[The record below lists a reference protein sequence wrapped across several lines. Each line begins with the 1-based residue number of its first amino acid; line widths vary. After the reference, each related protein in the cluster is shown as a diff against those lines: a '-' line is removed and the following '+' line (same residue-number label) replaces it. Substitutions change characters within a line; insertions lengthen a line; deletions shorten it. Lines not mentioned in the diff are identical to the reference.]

1 MARNESKTV
10 TNHERTY
17 TVTRLSPAG
26 VADAQQVAYTV
37 PRNDTADRVVVY
49 GHLLPAE
56 FLIEGWLHRVT
67 MTLDADMRPSRDHGV
82 YVSQLTIDVTDDGF
96 ASDGAPRLTE
106 SHDLRG
112 MPLGV
117 WLDAAAKL
125 CAFRGTARPV
135 RIAVGGRTVHAH
147 GFQVTTPRAAAKGRD
162 ALAIEVVGLAA
173 HTPARL
179 VKTRTG
185 RRSMRNAPPT
195 WIRTD
200 SVPVALPPWK
210 SREALREVARLWRLQ
225 DADPTVRG
233 RIGLAAWLASQTGR
247 PANTCSMQLSEARR
261 AGLLPAYERRKAVKH
276 NTNTKRGKR

>member
-1 MARNESKTV
+1 MARNEST
-10 TNHERTY
+10 TFTFWNRTY

-26 VADAQQVAYTV
+26 KADAQQVAYTV
-37 PRNDTADRVVVY
+37 PRNNTADRVVVY
-49 GHLLPAE
+49 GHLLPAV
-56 FLIEGWLHRVT
+56 FVVEGWLHRVT
-67 MTLDADMRPSRDHGV
+67 MTLDADMRGSRDHGV
-82 YVSQLTIDVTDDGF
+82 YVSQLTIDVTDGYD
-96 ASDGAPRLTE
+96 DHNAPRITNTA
-106 SHDLRG
+106 DMRG

-117 WLDAAAKL
+117 WLDAAANL

-147 GFQVTTPRAAAKGRD
+147 GFQVTTPRAAAKHRD
-162 ALAIEVVGLAA
+162 ALTIEVVGLAA
-173 HTPARL
+173 HTPVRL

-185 RRSMRNAPPT
+185 RLCKRNAPPT

-261 AGLLPAYERRKAVKH
+261 AGLLPAYERRKAVKR